1 MFTIILFKKKIKFHV
16 TSMQSFIKKLF
27 ISNYMLLDIIQVQFD
42 IFFSN
47 NNILNITII
56 TSKYSDYLNKNK
68 KKKYFQFK
76 IDQMLS

>member
-16 TSMQSFIKKLF
+16 ISMQSSIKKLF

-56 TSKYSDYLNKNK
+56 TSYYNYN
-68 KKKYFQFK
+68 YNNFK
-76 IDQMLS
+76 IFRLLE

>member
-1 MFTIILFKKKIKFHV
+1 
-16 TSMQSFIKKLF
+16 MQSSIKKLF

>member
-16 TSMQSFIKKLF
+16 TSMQSSIKKLF

>member
-1 MFTIILFKKKIKFHV
+1 
-16 TSMQSFIKKLF
+16 MQLSIKKLF

>member
-1 MFTIILFKKKIKFHV
+1 
-16 TSMQSFIKKLF
+16 MQSFIKKLF